1 MITSIRRGFAAL
13 FVLVAASVPA
23 LAQFSDQ
30 RTWGGT
36 SAGSANAQTVAIQ
49 NVGALSDIL
58 GVKLRFIAGFTNT
71 GATTIAVS
79 GKAATAA
86 KKVSPNGLVGLSGGE
101 IVSGNPVEV
110 MYDGTEFMLSSDYTG
125 GVTIGTIQIAAAGTA
140 DSGYL
145 LCFGQAVS
153 RTTYASLFT
162 KIGTAYG
169 AGDGSTTFNLP
180 DLRGR
185 MPAGL
190 DNMGGTA
197 ANRITS
203 AGSGVNGSTLGAAG
217 GVQNT
222 VVQQANLA
230 SFSLPANSTSTNT
243 FSLNVSVPAQSSAL
257 GSASGQSPQSVF
269 TSYSVTGNIFTSTTT
284 TVTSGG
290 TSTPMTTLSN
300 TQIVAYEIKY

>member
-1 MITSIRRGFAAL
+1 MKRLLSLLLLLPLL
-13 FVLVAASVPA
+13 FSPPA
-23 LAQFSDQ
+23 NAQFASQ
-30 RTWGGT
+30 ATWGGT
-36 SAGSANAQTVAIQ
+36 AAGSANAQTVTIQ
-49 NVGALSDIL
+49 NVSALADVL
-58 GVKLRFIAGFTNT
+58 GVPLSFQAAAANT
-71 GATTIAVS
+71 A
-79 GKAATAA
+79 AATLAVTGTTA
-86 KKVSPNGLVGLSGGE
+86 TQIVKSTPAGLRALTGGELAPAGLVTVVYNGTFFILQNSATAGE
-101 IVSGNPVEV
+101 ISG
-110 MYDGTEFMLSSDYTG
+110 DIKITT
-125 GVTIGTIQIAAAGTA
+125 TGTA
-140 DSGYL
+140 DAGYV
-145 LCFGQAVS
+145 LCGGQALS
-153 RTTYASLFT
+153 RTGFPDLFA
-162 KIGTAYG
+162 KIGTNYG
-169 AGDGSTTFNLP
+169 PGDGSTTFNVP

-185 MPAGL
+185 MPSGL

-203 AGSGVNGSTLGAAG
+203 AGSGVDGSTLGAAG

-269 TSYSVTGNIFTSTTT
+269 TSYSVTGQIFTATTT

-300 TQIVAYEIKY
+300 TQIVAYEIKL